1 MGQTRALYRLQKL
14 DLELESRRARVREIS
29 AELEDDRA
37 RQQARAEVTALEDR
51 LRPQETRTADL
62 SLEIKSVA
70 EQTRQLNAR
79 LYGGTVNN
87 PKELEDIQNKIA
99 ERQRR
104 HAALEDALL
113 ETMIAVEELQEALSA
128 ARARLQEA
136 EQAWAT
142 AQETLKAELDRLKSE
157 IRKLKADRE
166 QIERSVSP
174 EYIALYQ
181 NLRAR
186 KNGYAIAVLE
196 GDSCSICG
204 VGQTT
209 VTVQQ
214 VRQGL
219 ELITCESCGRILIAM

>member
-1 MGQTRALYRLQKL
+1 MSQTRALYRLQKL
-14 DLELESRRARVREIS
+14 DLELESRRARVREIT
-29 AELEDDRA
+29 AALEDDRA
-37 RQQARAEVTALEDR
+37 RQQARADVNALEER
-51 LRPQETRTADL
+51 LRPQETRAADL
-62 SLEIKSVA
+62 SLEIKTVA
-70 EQTRQLNAR
+70 EQTKQLNTR
-79 LYGGTVNN
+79 LYGGSVNN

-128 ARARLQEA
+128 ARAHLQEV
-136 EQAWAT
+136 EQHWET
-142 AQETLKAELDRLKSE
+142 SQETLKAELDRLKSE
-157 IRKLKADRE
+157 IRHLKADRQQLE
-166 QIERSVSP
+166 QTISA
-174 EYIALYQ
+174 EYLALYQ

-219 ELITCESCGRILIAM
+219 ELITCESCGRILIAL

>member
-1 MGQTRALYRLQKL
+1 MSQTRALYRLQKL
-14 DLELESRRARVREIS
+14 DLELESRRARAREVT
-29 AELEDDRA
+29 AALEDDG
-37 RQQARAEVTALEDR
+37 V
-51 LRPQETRTADL
+51 PQETRAADL
-62 SLEIKSVA
+62 SLEIKTVA
-70 EQTRQLNAR
+70 EQTKQLNAR

-87 PKELEDIQNKIA
+87 PKELEDLQHKIA

-128 ARARLQEA
+128 ARAHLQEV
-136 EQAWAT
+136 EQGWAAT
-142 AQETLKAELDRLKSE
+142 QAALKTELDRLKNE
-157 IRKLKADRE
+157 IRHLKADRQQLE
-166 QIERSVSP
+166 QTISA
-174 EYIALYQ
+174 EYLALYQ

-186 KNGYAIAVLE
+186 KNGYAVAALE

-209 VTVQQ
+209 ATVQQ

-219 ELITCESCGRILIAM
+219 ELITCESCGRILIAL